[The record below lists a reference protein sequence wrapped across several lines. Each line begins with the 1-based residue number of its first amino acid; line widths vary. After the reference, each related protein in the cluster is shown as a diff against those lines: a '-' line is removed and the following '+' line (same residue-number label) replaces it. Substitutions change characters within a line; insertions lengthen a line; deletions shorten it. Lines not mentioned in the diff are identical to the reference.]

1 MFLCKNDI
9 ISKARALDLSGFF
22 ASSALMWLHKLN
34 KSTKL
39 GSAAIHSAAS
49 FESSREET
57 ALNHCAEK
65 HSLLGVAAFFA
76 MNSTRA
82 STQID
87 ANMDSYSW
95 HAADSTPLEGL
106 LFVTLSWEI
115 V

>member
-1 MFLCKNDI
+1 
-9 ISKARALDLSGFF
+9 
-22 ASSALMWLHKLN
+22 MWLRKLN
-34 KSTKL
+34 YKSTKL

-106 LFVTLSWEI
+106 LFVTLYKLGDCLKCEI
-115 V
+115 LGNPQIYGSTDYWILVLP

>member
-1 MFLCKNDI
+1 M
-9 ISKARALDLSGFF
+9 AT
-22 ASSALMWLHKLN
+22 HY

-49 FESSREET
+49 FESFPEET

-87 ANMDSYSW
+87 ANMDSFSW